1 MIGMHLF
8 ALRRP
13 VQGSARPSLP
23 RTMRLLGAVAAG
35 FLIGVVPTAPAR
47 AQDDQSTAIL
57 QRENDLLRERVA
69 QLESQLAHSRKRITD
84 LEKQVAELQARVAAP
99 PAAPSTDGGSGAA
112 PPDEQPMP
120 VYAEIP
126 ADPMAGPDS
135 LFLALKADYE
145 TRFKNMS
152 FDSDADRKRY
162 IAEVGAWARQAPRA
176 LRGSFDWLIEVVQP
190 IVEER
195 EEATI
200 EFRVIDPSSGNPCSD
215 RFYTMK
221 IPGRMARP
229 ISVMRDRRLWVVKG
243 TLAAKPGVNA
253 SRQDVGAFDTPRFI
267 GPFAEF
273 GFEVT
278 PRSVQPYEAE
288 QKP

>member
-13 VQGSARPSLP
+13 VQERARPSLP
-23 RTMRLLGAVAAG
+23 RAMRLLGAVAAG
-35 FLIGVVPTAPAR
+35 FFIGVVPTALAR
-47 AQDDQSTAIL
+47 AQDDPSTAVL
-57 QRENDLLRERVA
+57 QRENDLLRERIA

-84 LEKQVAELQARVAAP
+84 LEKQVAELQAKLAAS
-99 PAAPSTDGGSGAA
+99 PATPTTDGGSGAA
-112 PPDEQPMP
+112 PPAEQPMP

-145 TRFKNMS
+145 TRFKDMS
-152 FDSDADRKRY
+152 FDSDAERKRC

-176 LRGSFDWLIEVVQP
+176 LRGSFEWIIEVAQV
-190 IVEER
+190 VAER

-215 RFYTMK
+215 RYYTMK
-221 IPGRMARP
+221 IPGRMAHP
-229 ISVMRDRRLWVVKG
+229 ISLMRDRKLWVVKG
-243 TLAAKPGVNA
+243 MLAAKPGVNA
-253 SRQDVGAFDTPRFI
+253 SRPDVGAFDTPRFI

-278 PRSVQPYEAE
+278 PRSVQPYEAG